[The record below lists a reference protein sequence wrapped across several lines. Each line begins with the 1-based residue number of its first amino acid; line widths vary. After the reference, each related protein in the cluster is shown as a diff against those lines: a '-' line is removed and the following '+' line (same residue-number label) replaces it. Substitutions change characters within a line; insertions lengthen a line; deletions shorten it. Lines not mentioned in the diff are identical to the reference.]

1 MIKIAING
9 YGRIGRNVLRALYE
23 SGRDKTIKIVAI
35 NELAAPEAMVHLTRF
50 DTSHGRFRYPVQKKF
65 AIAVFVY
72 LAVSVFDGVY
82 LYLPFMGMLALNF
95 LGGVFAVTSYNIRI
109 SSTQNYLPDE
119 IRGRFNGLFQMLT
132 IPVGAHM
139 VGRAGF
145 RTGQV
150 APSDVHLGPASDHAP
165 EEWGEPSEGEPGL
178 GDPSEGEPTLGEAPG
193 EGQHSEASGEVEPSE
208 APGEGE
214 VRDASGQR
222 DSGRED
228 ASGQR

>member
-1 MIKIAING
+1 MSWQEFTDGLGLVLILAGAILCLTAA
-9 YGRIGRNVLRALYE
+9 IGLLRFQDL
-23 SGRDKTIKIVAI
+23 
-35 NELAAPEAMVHLTRF
+35 LTRMHAA
-50 DTSHGRFRYPVQKKF
+50 TKPQV
-65 AIAVFVY
+65 
-72 LAVSVFDGVY
+72 LGV
-82 LYLPFMGMLALNF
+82 LLVLLGVALSKEGGLHVGMLL
-95 LGGVFAVTSYNIRI
+95 LIGV
-109 SSTQNYLPDE
+109 
-119 IRGRFNGLFQMLT
+119 FQMLT

-208 APGEGE
+208 APGEG
-214 VRDASGQR
+214 
-222 DSGRED
+222 
-228 ASGQR
+228 

>member
-1 MIKIAING
+1 MSWQEFTDGLGLVLILAGAILCLTAA
-9 YGRIGRNVLRALYE
+9 IGLLRFQDL
-23 SGRDKTIKIVAI
+23 
-35 NELAAPEAMVHLTRF
+35 LTRMHAA
-50 DTSHGRFRYPVQKKF
+50 TKPQV
-65 AIAVFVY
+65 
-72 LAVSVFDGVY
+72 LGV
-82 LYLPFMGMLALNF
+82 LLVLLGVALSKEGGLHVGMLL
-95 LGGVFAVTSYNIRI
+95 LIGV
-109 SSTQNYLPDE
+109 
-119 IRGRFNGLFQMLT
+119 FQMLT

-193 EGQHSEASGEVEPSE
+193 EGQDSEASGEVEPSE

-214 VRDASGQR
+214 LREASGER
-222 DSGRED
+222 GSGRED